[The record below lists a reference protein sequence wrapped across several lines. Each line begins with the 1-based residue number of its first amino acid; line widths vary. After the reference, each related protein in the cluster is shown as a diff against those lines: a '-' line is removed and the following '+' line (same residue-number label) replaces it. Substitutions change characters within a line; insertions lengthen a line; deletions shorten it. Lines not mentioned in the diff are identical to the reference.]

1 MQTFN
6 IIKRNRKYFAAE
18 TNSGHKCRILIDSNS
33 EILELGTQELAVID
47 ISVRSS
53 FGVDLIFKLRGSLAE
68 QKEAGVRSLS
78 HHKYNVRLVSR
89 CKDLGGTWDAKA
101 KCWIFNGLVEDEVD
115 ELDYL
120 YNSELVGVEL
130 IATKTIESC
139 RSAIY
144 FLGYRLAAANSRDYG
159 AQIESDV
166 AFISGKISSGGSYK
180 YWETIIEKD
189 TVLRLHIPS
198 KLIDSEIG
206 VVNDFDYKILNM
218 PKTA

>member
-6 IIKRNRKYFAAE
+6 IIKRNRKYFAAT

-33 EILELGTQELAVID
+33 EILELGTQKLAVID
-47 ISVRSS
+47 ISVRSG
-53 FGVDLIFKLRGSLAE
+53 FGVDLIFKLRGSLEE
-68 QKEAGVRSLS
+68 QKEAGLRTLS
-78 HHKYNVRLVSR
+78 HYKYNAWLVSR
-89 CKDLGGTWDAKA
+89 CKELGGTWDAKA

-130 IATKTIESC
+130 IAKKTIESC

-159 AQIESDV
+159 AKIESDV
-166 AFISGKISSGGSYK
+166 AFISGNITSGGSYK
-180 YWETIIEKD
+180 NWDTIIEKD
-189 TVLRLHIPS
+189 TVIRLHVPS
-198 KLIDSEIG
+198 KLLESEVG
-206 VVNDFDYKILNM
+206 TVGNFDYKILNI